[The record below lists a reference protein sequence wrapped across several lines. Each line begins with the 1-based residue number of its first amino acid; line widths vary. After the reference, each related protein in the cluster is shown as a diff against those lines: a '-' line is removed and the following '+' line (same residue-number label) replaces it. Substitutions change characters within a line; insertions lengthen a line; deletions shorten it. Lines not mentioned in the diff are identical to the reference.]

1 MKGQKERNGVYL
13 DANDE
18 QAHSE
23 SVEKK
28 ILVVEDD
35 RDLREMIQWLLEEE
49 GFTVKAVRDGKEA
62 LDCAVVNKPSL
73 VLLDMTLPIIDGFGV
88 AAGLHKVYGDQLP
101 ILTMTADGRAV
112 EKAYKVGAIGYISKP
127 FELDAL
133 IDAVR
138 AALER

>member
-1 MKGQKERNGVYL
+1 MECTWI
-13 DANDE
+13 APDE
-18 QAHSE
+18 LTHSE
-23 SVEKK
+23 LVKK
-28 ILVVEDD
+28 EVLVVEDD

-49 GFTVKAVRDGKEA
+49 GFVVKVARNGKEA
-62 LDCAVVNKPSL
+62 LDYAVVNKPSL

-101 ILTMTADGRAV
+101 ILTMTADGHAD
-112 EKAYKVGAIGYISKP
+112 EKACKIGAIGCISKP

-133 IDAVR
+133 VDAVR